1 MTRKPL
7 RVPPRVITIAV
18 PTPATGPGGSLMR
31 LHRLFTL
38 LIPAVLAAAPALS
51 FAAPR
56 PTGPAVLV
64 IVDAGTATDRSGA
77 PAAALRSPELAGL
90 MAIAGVENAEPLLR
104 RTRNRGSLQVL
115 RLTGGSGFAPADAS
129 RRLRVS
135 GRVRAAMV
143 DVPMRPMTTAACLDT
158 LPDDPDR
165 PLQWWVDANPPEGIH
180 LRSAW
185 CITHGSPSIR
195 IGIADTGVD
204 LGHPDLSGKIAI
216 NAGEI
221 PGNTL
226 DDDANGYVDDV
237 NGWDAGGNDNDPNP
251 EPFFE
256 PQLGIDESFHGTFV
270 ASIAAAATGNAEGV
284 SGASWD
290 CRIVPIRVASGD
302 SILSS
307 SLVAAFDYAI
317 AAGVDVLNLSLG
329 ASGDSVGQFFQPLVD
344 DAIAAGILV
353 VASAGN
359 DGTSTLNFPAA
370 CNGVLSVAATDESG
384 ARASFSNWGPTVDL
398 AAPGATMWGAIN
410 RNYVQDEWTQIVFLY
425 FFGWDGENP
434 YLYGDGTSF
443 AAPLVS
449 GIAGLVRAQFPDLTP
464 GAVAIHMVAKGDP
477 MAFDHPIGPLVNAY
491 RSVVSSPLGVDTPPG
506 FALSMPMPNPARGAV
521 SLLLTL
527 PQDMLVT
534 AEVIDVGGRRVHSL
548 GGGTW
553 TTGVHRI
560 TWDGA
565 GRDGRRTAPGL
576 YFVRVRTDAGTL
588 VRRLVVRD

>member
-1 MTRKPL
+1 MR
-7 RVPPRVITIAV
+7 PRL
-18 PTPATGPGGSLMR
+18 P
-31 LHRLFTL
+31 FTL
-38 LIPAVLAAAPALS
+38 LIAAVLATVPTFS
-51 FAAPR
+51 SAAPR
-56 PTGPAVLV
+56 RTGPAVLV
-64 IVDAGTATDRSGA
+64 IVDAGTATNRTGT
-77 PAAALRSPELAGL
+77 PGAALRSPELAGL

-115 RLTGGSGFAPADAS
+115 RLTGGPAFAPADAS
-129 RRLRVS
+129 RRLRAS

-143 DVPMRPMTTAACLDT
+143 DVPMRPMAACLDT

-165 PLQWWVDANPPEGIH
+165 PLQWWVDASPPEGIH

-185 CITHGSPSIR
+185 CITHGSSSIR

-204 LGHPDLSGKIAI
+204 LGHPDLAGKIAI

-221 PGNTL
+221 PGNDL
-226 DDDANGYVDDV
+226 DDDGNGYIDDV
-237 NGWDAGGNDNDPNP
+237 TGWDAGDNDNDPNP

-270 ASIAAAATGNAEGV
+270 ASIAAAATGNEEGG
-284 SGASWD
+284 SGAGWN
-290 CRIVPIRVASGD
+290 CEVVPIRVASGD
-302 SILSS
+302 AIPSS
-307 SLVAAFDYAI
+307 ALVTAFDYAI

-329 ASGDSVGQFFQPLVD
+329 ASGDSVGEFFQPLVD

-370 CNGVLSVAATDESG
+370 CNGVLSVAATDETG

-410 RNYVQDEWTQIVFLY
+410 RNYVHDEWTQIVFLY
-425 FFGWDGENP
+425 FFGWDGERP
-434 YLYGDGTSF
+434 YMYGDGTSF

-449 GIAGLVRAQFPDLTP
+449 GIAGLVRTQFADLTP

-477 MAFDHPIGPLVNAY
+477 VAFDHPIGPLVNAY
-491 RSVVSSPLGVDTPPG
+491 RSVVSSPLGVGTPPG
-506 FALSMPMPNPARGAV
+506 FALSMPIPNPARGVV
-521 SLLLTL
+521 SLMLTL
-527 PQDMLVT
+527 PQDMPVT
-534 AEVIDVGGRRVHSL
+534 AEVIDVGGRRVQSL
-548 GGGTW
+548 GGGPW
-553 TTGVHRI
+553 LAGAHRI
-560 TWDGA
+560 TWDGT
-565 GRDGRRTAPGL
+565 GRDGRRAAPGL
-576 YFVRVRTDAGTL
+576 YFVRVGTAAGTL

>member
-1 MTRKPL
+1 MQL
-7 RVPPRVITIAV
+7 RLP
-18 PTPATGPGGSLMR
+18 
-31 LHRLFTL
+31 FTL
-38 LIPAVLAAAPALS
+38 LIPAVLAAAPTFS

-56 PTGPAVLV
+56 GTDPAVLV
-64 IVDAGTATDRSGA
+64 IVDAGTATNRAGA
-77 PAAALRSPELAGL
+77 PGMALRSPELAGV
-90 MAIAGVENAEPLLR
+90 MAIAGVESVEPLLR

-115 RLTGGSGFAPADAS
+115 RLTGGPSFAPADAS
-129 RRLRVS
+129 RRLRAS

-143 DVPMRPMTTAACLDT
+143 DVPMRPMIAAACLDT

-165 PLQWWVDANPPEGIH
+165 PLQWWVDAYPPEGIH

-204 LGHPDLSGKIAI
+204 LGHPDLASKIAI
-216 NAGEI
+216 NPAEI
-221 PGNTL
+221 PDNSL

-237 NGWDAGGNDNDPNP
+237 TGWDAGDNDNDPNP

-270 ASIAAAATGNAEGV
+270 AGMAAAATGNADGI
-284 SGASWD
+284 SGAGWD

-302 SILSS
+302 VINSS
-307 SLVAAFDYAI
+307 SLVMAFDYAI
-317 AAGVDVLNLSLG
+317 AAGVDILNLSLG
-329 ASGDSVGQFFQPLVD
+329 APGDSVGEFFQPLVD

-353 VASAGN
+353 IASAGN
-359 DGTSTLNFPAA
+359 DGTSALNFPAA
-370 CNGVLSVAATDESG
+370 CNGVLSVAATDETG

-410 RNYVQDEWTQIVFLY
+410 RNYVHDEWTQIVFLY
-425 FFGWDGENP
+425 FFGWDGESP
-434 YLYGDGTSF
+434 YMYGDGTSF

-449 GIAGLVRAQFPDLTP
+449 GVAGLVRAQFPDLTP
-464 GAVAIHMVAKGDP
+464 GATAIHMVAKGD
-477 MAFDHPIGPLVNAY
+477 AVGFDHPIGPLVNAY
-491 RSVVSSPLGVDTPPG
+491 RSVVSSPLGVDTAPG
-506 FALSMPMPNPARGAV
+506 FALSMPVPNPARGAV
-521 SLLLTL
+521 SLMLTL
-527 PQDMLVT
+527 PQDVPVI
-534 AEVIDVGGRRVHSL
+534 AEVIDVGGRRVQSL

-553 TTGVHRI
+553 AAGVHRI

-565 GRDGRRTAPGL
+565 GRDGRRAAPGL
-576 YFVRVRTDAGTL
+576 YFVRVKTAKGTL